1 MLTWCSST
9 WDRIMDPNF
18 KSWNC
23 WVESDFYDNPS
34 DLLTFWY
41 HRQNHWSCRHSCLKC
56 LEEWLKLMSFLA
68 TQHTF
73 QIKLQKTARCELPK
87 NLLQRLCSTQTLLM
101 WPWSV
106 KWQISTNLRNR
117 PTMLATAF
125 QVKVKFIDV
134 TCVLSWSCSY
144 FLGPLDTKEMTTLAF
159 FQTFLLF
166 QYR

>member
-41 HRQNHWSCRHSCLKC
+41 HRQKQWSCRHSCLKC
-56 LEEWLKLMSFLA
+56 LEEWLKLMSFLLNIR
-68 TQHTF
+68 F
-73 QIKLQKTARCELPK
+73 RSSYKKLKDVNLPK

-106 KWQISTNLRNR
+106 KWQISTILRSR

-125 QVKVKFIDV
+125 QVKVKFRYW
-134 TCVLSWSCSY
+134 CNLC
-144 FLGPLDTKEMTTLAF
+144 FELKLFMF
-159 FQTFLLF
+159 FRPFGH
-166 QYR
+166 